1 MFFFFSFGDL
11 LLELYG
17 LKLLT
22 SKGVYEPSEDSF
34 LAIEA
39 LSKVISEIGQGRHN
53 VSVLDMGCGTGI
65 IGLYAA
71 KSEKVGNVLLVDK
84 NEEAV
89 SIARRNIILNNLES
103 KAKALQSDLFSSVS
117 GVFEILVFNAPYL
130 REEEGE
136 PKEEAEMLSG
146 GKEGV
151 ELSLRFL
158 EEAREHL
165 DKKSSLILTSSASN
179 LELLEKGISNLGYAL
194 SGKISKS
201 FFMEEIYAFIL
212 SSKRQGPRI

>member
-1 MFFFFSFGDL
+1 M
-11 LLELYG
+11 
-17 LKLLT
+17 
-22 SKGVYEPSEDSF
+22 
-34 LAIEA
+34 
-39 LSKVISEIGQGRHN
+39 
-53 VSVLDMGCGTGI
+53 
-65 IGLYAA
+65 
-71 KSEKVGNVLLVDK
+71 
-84 NEEAV
+84 
-89 SIARRNIILNNLES
+89 
-103 KAKALQSDLFSSVS
+103 QSDLFSSVS

-165 DKKSSLILTSSASN
+165 DKKSSLILTASSASN